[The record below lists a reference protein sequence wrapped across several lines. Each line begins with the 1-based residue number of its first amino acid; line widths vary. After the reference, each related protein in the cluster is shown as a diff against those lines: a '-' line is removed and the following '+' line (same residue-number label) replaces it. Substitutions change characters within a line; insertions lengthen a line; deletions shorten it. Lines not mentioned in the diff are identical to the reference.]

1 MSLSD
6 TIDDPGVENPGADN
20 PVLDNHV
27 LDNHVLDNHVLDNH
41 VLDNHVLDNRVLDA
55 LLTRMVQLGG
65 SDLHLTANQSPCPR
79 VHGAL
84 TPMTDWPVLTS
95 ADTEQLVRGAVT
107 EEQWKHFETDQELDT
122 AYALPGVSRF
132 RLNVFKQRGSV
143 GAVFRAIPHKI
154 PPLENLGL
162 PNGVEHFAHLTRGLV
177 LITGPTGS
185 GKTTTLASLLD
196 VANRTR
202 TDHIMTI
209 EDPIE
214 YVHTHQRCLVNQR
227 EVGPDTATFA
237 VALKHVLRQD
247 PDIILVGELRDLET
261 ISVAITAAETG
272 HLVLATLH
280 TQSAAQTIDRLI
292 DVYPPHQQSQIR
304 SQLSNCLQGVVTQ
317 SLAPTADGNGRVAI
331 CEVMVVTAAIRN
343 LIREGKVHQI
353 PTFLQS
359 SSEQGMISFDQHL
372 AQRYA
377 ANLVSRQ
384 TALELAHD
392 PAEFRRMAR
401 F

>member
-6 TIDDPGVENPGADN
+6 VHLLDAPPPHPTTAAGGMPDGMKATIDG
-20 PVLDNHV
+20 
-27 LDNHVLDNHVLDNH
+27 
-41 VLDNHVLDNRVLDA
+41 
-55 LLTRMVQLGG
+55 LLTRVVELGG
-65 SDLHLTANQSPCPR
+65 SDLHLTVGQSPCPR
-79 VHGAL
+79 IHGSLVPFA
-84 TPMTDWPVLTS
+84 DWPALKPQ
-95 ADTEQLVRGAVT
+95 DTEQMARAVIT
-107 EEQWKHFETDQELDT
+107 EEQWQQFDLSQELDT

-132 RLNVFKQRGSV
+132 RLNLYRQRGSV
-143 GAVFRAIPHKI
+143 GAVFRAIPHRI
-154 PPLENLGL
+154 PPLEDLGL
-162 PNGVEHFAHLTRGLV
+162 PDGVEDFAQLSRGLV

-196 VANRTR
+196 AANRTR
-202 TDHIMTI
+202 ADHIMTI

-227 EVGPDTATFA
+227 EVGTDTADFA

-292 DVYPPHQQSQIR
+292 DVYPPHQQAQIR
-304 SQLSNCLQGVVTQ
+304 AQLANCLQGVVTQ
-317 SLAPTADGNGRVAI
+317 SLAPTADGKGRVAV
-331 CEVMVVTAAIRN
+331 CEVMVVTPAIRN

-359 SSEQGMISFDQHL
+359 SSDVGMISFDQHL
-372 AQRYA
+372 AQRYSA
-377 ANLVSRQ
+377 KLVTKQ
-384 TALELAHD
+384 VALDLAHD
-392 PAEFRRMAR
+392 VNEFRRMAR
-401 F
+401 L

>member
-1 MSLSD
+1 MAAETTKQS
-6 TIDDPGVENPGADN
+6 ID
-20 PVLDNHV
+20 
-27 LDNHVLDNHVLDNH
+27 
-41 VLDNHVLDNRVLDA
+41 R
-55 LLTRMVQLGG
+55 LLTRMVELGG
-65 SDLHLTANQSPCPR
+65 SDLHLTVGQSPCPR

-84 TPMTDWPVLTS
+84 TPFPDLPILKPQ
-95 ADTEQLVRGAVT
+95 DTEQMARAVIT
-107 EEQWKHFETDQELDT
+107 DEQWEQFDLVHELDT

-132 RLNVFKQRGSV
+132 RLNLYRQRGSV
-143 GAVFRAIPHKI
+143 GAVFRAIPHGI
-154 PPLENLGL
+154 PALEDLGL
-162 PNGVEHFAHLTRGLV
+162 PDGVEDLAQLSRGLV

-214 YVHTHQRCLVNQR
+214 YVHAHQRCLVNQR
-227 EVGPDTATFA
+227 EVGTDTADFA

-292 DVYPPHQQSQIR
+292 DVYPPHQQAQIR
-304 SQLSNCLQGVVTQ
+304 SQLANCLQGVVTQ
-317 SLAPTADGNGRVAI
+317 ALAPTSDGKGRIAV
-331 CEVMVVTAAIRN
+331 CEVMIVTAAIRN

-359 SSEQGMISFDQHL
+359 SSEAGMISFDQHL
-372 AQRYA
+372 AQRYSSKT
-377 ANLVSRQ
+377 VSKQ
-384 TALELAHD
+384 TALDLAHD
-392 PAEFRRMAR
+392 VNEFRRMAR
-401 F
+401 L

>member
-1 MSLSD
+1 VSPSEAKARL
-6 TIDDPGVENPGADN
+6 DD
-20 PVLDNHV
+20 L
-27 LDNHVLDNHVLDNH
+27 LI
-41 VLDNHVLDNRVLDA
+41 RV
-55 LLTRMVQLGG
+55 VGLGG
-65 SDLHLTANQSPCPR
+65 SDLHLTVGQAPCPR
-79 VHGAL
+79 IHGAL
-84 TPMTDWPVLTS
+84 TPFADWPALTQK
-95 ADTEQLVRGAVT
+95 DTEAMTRAAVS
-107 EEQWKHFETDQELDT
+107 EEQWKVFEQELELDA

-132 RLNVFKQRGSV
+132 RMNLYRQRGSV

-154 PPLENLGL
+154 PALEDLGL
-162 PNGVEHFAHLTRGLV
+162 PDGVQNFAQLSRGLV

-202 TDHIMTI
+202 SDHIMTI

-214 YVHTHQRCLVNQR
+214 YVHAHQRCLVNQR
-227 EVGPDTATFA
+227 EVGSDTADFA
-237 VALKHVLRQD
+237 VALKHALRQD
-247 PDIILVGELRDLET
+247 LDIILVGELRDLET

-292 DVYPPHQQSQIR
+292 DVYPPHQQAQIR
-304 SQLSNCLQGVVTQ
+304 SQLANCLQGVVTQ
-317 SLAPTADGNGRVAI
+317 TLAPTSDGNGRVAV
-331 CEVMVVTAAIRN
+331 CEVMVVTSAIRN

-359 SSEQGMISFDQHL
+359 SSEVGMISFDMHL

-377 ANLVSRQ
+377 AHLVSRQ

-392 PAEFRRMAR
+392 PNEFRRMAR
-401 F
+401 L

>member
-6 TIDDPGVENPGADN
+6 IRSVDALPMPADIAAHGANGMREVIDG
-20 PVLDNHV
+20 
-27 LDNHVLDNHVLDNH
+27 
-41 VLDNHVLDNRVLDA
+41 
-55 LLTRMVQLGG
+55 LLTRVVELGG
-65 SDLHLTANQSPCPR
+65 SDLHLTAGQAPCPR
-79 VHGAL
+79 VHGSLTPFTDWPAL
-84 TPMTDWPVLTS
+84 TPE
-95 ADTEQLVRGAVT
+95 DTEQMTRAVVSDT
-107 EEQWKHFETDQELDT
+107 QWKVFETARELDT
-122 AYALPGVSRF
+122 AYGLAGVSRF
-132 RLNVFKQRGSV
+132 RLNLYRQRGSV
-143 GAVFRAIPHKI
+143 GAVFRMIPHRI
-154 PPLENLGL
+154 PALEDLGL
-162 PNGVEHFAHLTRGLV
+162 PDGVEKFAQLSRGLV

-185 GKTTTLASLLD
+185 GKTTTMASLLD

-214 YVHTHQRCLVNQR
+214 YVHNHQRCLVNQR
-227 EVGPDTATFA
+227 EVGSDTADFA

-317 SLAPTADGNGRVAI
+317 SLAPTSDGKGRVAV
-331 CEVMVVTAAIRN
+331 CEVMVVTSAIRN

-359 SSEQGMISFDQHL
+359 SSEVGMISFDQHL
-372 AQRYA
+372 AQRYGA
-377 ANLVSRQ
+377 QLISKQV
-384 TALELAHD
+384 ALELAHD
-392 PAEFRRMAR
+392 PNEFRRMAR
-401 F
+401 L

>member
-6 TIDDPGVENPGADN
+6 AVGTSTLTGTAGTSTLTGTAGTST
-20 PVLDNHV
+20 LDT
-27 LDNHVLDNHVLDNH
+27 LLR
-41 VLDNHVLDNRVLDA
+41 RV
-55 LLTRMVQLGG
+55 VQLGG
-65 SDLHLTANQSPCPR
+65 SDLHLTAGQAPCPR
-79 VHGAL
+79 VHGEL
-84 TPMTDWPVLTS
+84 RPLTDWPVLTP
-95 ADTEQLVRGAVT
+95 ADTEYLTRSAIG
-107 EEQWKHFETDQELDT
+107 EELWKQFEDVQELDT

-132 RLNVFKQRGSV
+132 RLNLFRQRGSV
-143 GAVFRAIPHKI
+143 GAVFRAIPHRI
-154 PPLENLGL
+154 PALEDLGL
-162 PNGVEHFAHLTRGLV
+162 PNGVERFAQLARGLV

-202 TDHIMTI
+202 ADHIMTI

-261 ISVAITAAETG
+261 ISVAVTAAETG

-304 SQLSNCLQGVVTQ
+304 SQLANCLQGVLTQ
-317 SLAPTADGNGRVAI
+317 SLAPTSDGNGRVAV
-331 CEVMVVTAAIRN
+331 CEVMVVTSAIRN

-372 AQRYA
+372 SQRYA
-377 ANLVSRQ
+377 AGLISRS

-392 PAEFRRMAR
+392 PNEFRRMAR